1 MRTLSGTLLAAQ
13 QSASSEPYVDAV
25 AENVIAGVRRLD
37 FAQLNNAANA
47 ITRHDA
53 AVPADG
59 SLVRARIESGT
70 VKQQRIADPTQP
82 WANNWNNLQTGKGAL
97 LACAANGQRV
107 AIVYT
112 DAAGTGIK
120 LVESTDSGQTFGAE
134 VAVATAAAAAADL
147 AVAYKNATGDLA
159 VAWAAGATLSIIK
172 RTAGAFGAAASAP
185 AFAATLNGVALA
197 YLLDWNIAVTGT
209 EQTTNKPTLWT
220 HTYGDGIDF
229 GVGVW
234 GTAQVQQQAETDA
247 QITYQAPFLA
257 FAAGCWRMTFVE
269 VDAFTGGATRTYRSH
284 LHPTQTWP
292 SGSFAWR
299 TPVPVNYSATQGL
312 ALAVD
317 TAWVYECAPDLVQ
330 RASAAS
336 VSTSL
341 TSRLLVADV
350 RESADDIAG
359 HLDVDNSD
367 GQFQG
372 PPAPLQPGNRIKLS
386 WGYKTPAAETS
397 RMADLEIAGF
407 EYRRTGGV
415 SALRIYVASGWAV
428 LRRDRQRTA
437 IFHAAGS
444 LSYQQIIARAF
455 NRAGLLLTT
464 SGNSARSGSIKPA
477 FAIAPT
483 TSAYEAVRAALDV
496 LPDRI
501 IMLTDARA
509 KLTEPLSSQ
518 ASGYT
523 FGAAHP
529 VYEAEIRVLA
539 PDIAEAHAI
548 GAGAFGE
555 AIDYAAASYALG
567 TRHTRR
573 DITSTSGA
581 TAAATAAAH
590 LRQAQLDA
598 DAGRLRVPPHVGLE
612 PLDVIDVTDELVAQ
626 GAVKRRVQR
635 IRWRYDVTAGHYDQ
649 TIDLG
654 AV

>member
-1 MRTLSGTLLAAQ
+1 
-13 QSASSEPYVDAV
+13 
-25 AENVIAGVRRLD
+25 
-37 FAQLNNAANA
+37 
-47 ITRHDA
+47 
-53 AVPADG
+53 
-59 SLVRARIESGT
+59 
-70 VKQQRIADPTQP
+70 
-82 WANNWNNLQTGKGAL
+82 
-97 LACAANGQRV
+97 
-107 AIVYT
+107 
-112 DAAGTGIK
+112 
-120 LVESTDSGQTFGAE
+120 
-134 VAVATAAAAAADL
+134 
-147 AVAYKNATGDLA
+147 
-159 VAWAAGATLSIIK
+159 
-172 RTAGAFGAAASAP
+172 
-185 AFAATLNGVALA
+185 
-197 YLLDWNIAVTGT
+197 
-209 EQTTNKPTLWT
+209 
-220 HTYGDGIDF
+220 
-229 GVGVW
+229 
-234 GTAQVQQQAETDA
+234 
-247 QITYQAPFLA
+247 
-257 FAAGCWRMTFVE
+257 
-269 VDAFTGGATRTYRSH
+269 
-284 LHPTQTWP
+284 
-292 SGSFAWR
+292 
-299 TPVPVNYSATQGL
+299 
-312 ALAVD
+312 
-317 TAWVYECAPDLVQ
+317 
-330 RASAAS
+330 
-336 VSTSL
+336 
-341 TSRLLVADV
+341 
-350 RESADDIAG
+350 
-359 HLDVDNSD
+359 
-367 GQFQG
+367 
-372 PPAPLQPGNRIKLS
+372 
-386 WGYKTPAAETS
+386 AAETS

-555 AIDYAAASYALG
+555 AIDYAAAPYALG

-573 DITSTSGA
+573 DITSTTGA

-598 DAGRLRVPPHVGLE
+598 DAGTLRVPPHVGLE